1 MKVNGNEISAKEN
14 MTVRQLLE
22 EQGFRTDRVAV
33 ELNGNICPK
42 SQFDKVIL
50 KDSDKIEV
58 VSFVGGGC

>member
-14 MTVRQLLE
+14 MTVRQFLE

>member
-1 MKVNGNEISAKEN
+1 LRVNGNEIPAKEN

-22 EQGFRTDRVAV
+22 EQGFRADRVAV
-33 ELNGNICPK
+33 ELNGTICPK

-50 KDSDKIEV
+50 KDTDKIEI